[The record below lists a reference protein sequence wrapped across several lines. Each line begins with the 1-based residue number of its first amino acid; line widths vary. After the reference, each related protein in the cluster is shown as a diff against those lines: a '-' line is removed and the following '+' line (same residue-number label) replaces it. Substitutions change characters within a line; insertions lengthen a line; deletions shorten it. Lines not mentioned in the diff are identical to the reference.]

1 MSRQQIMIHLCRY
14 PKADLEQFW
23 KMIALIQFH
32 DVMSGSAIE
41 MVYDDCLQ
49 VCVVCQHM

>member
-1 MSRQQIMIHLCRY
+1 MVG
-14 PKADLEQFW
+14 
-23 KMIALIQFH
+23 LIQFH

-49 VCVVCQHM
+49 VSTDTYAC